1 MFVNHPQVAAWL
13 RRELVEFLA
22 LQDDVVDLRAGRR
35 EALLAKVERLGQQ
48 QLLATL
54 QRLAPGL
61 PIYTV
66 TFRRDGTTDVTF
78 DGHVPD
84 PGAGVAHG
92 H

>member
-1 MFVNHPQVAAWL
+1 
-13 RRELVEFLA
+13 
-22 LQDDVVDLRAGRR
+22 
-35 EALLAKVERLGQQ
+35 VERLGQQ